1 MGARDSAS
9 AELNER
15 LGARKDEIEQL
26 ALARIRSMADPN
38 ESPDPAYAEG
48 LRSAVG
54 AALDFGIEAVGRSEQ
69 HPPPIPTVLLSQA
82 RLAARH
88 GVALETVMRR
98 YVAGYTLLG
107 DFLIEESANCGPLD
121 AASLKRLLRILA
133 SLLDRLIAA
142 VSEEYAREE
151 RARPSSAEERRV
163 ELIERLLAGQR
174 LDVSELSYD
183 FEANHVALVAK
194 EPGAADAIRDL
205 AHALDRRLLL
215 VCREEHTVW
224 AWLGGRRA
232 FDREELWSYVS
243 ERLSKQ
249 LPLALGEP
257 AEGMAGWRLSHR
269 QAKAALPIALRRS
282 EAVVRYGDVALL
294 ASMLQ
299 DDLLASSL
307 GEIYLAPLRRERD
320 GGELLRRTLR
330 AYFACERN
338 TVSAAAALRITRQT
352 VNNRLRAS
360 EERIGR
366 PLHSCASEL
375 EAALCLEDLGG
386 INAVAKAPARSS

>member
-1 MGARDSAS
+1 
-9 AELNER
+9 
-15 LGARKDEIEQL
+15 
-26 ALARIRSMADPN
+26 MADPN
-38 ESPDPAYAEG
+38 ESPDPAYTEG

-69 HPPPIPTVLLSQA
+69 HPPPIPTALLSQA

-98 YVAGYTLLG
+98 YIAGYTLLG

-151 RARPSSAEERRV
+151 QARPSSAEQRRA

-174 LDVSELSYD
+174 LDVSGLSYD
-183 FEANHVALVAK
+183 FEANHIALVAK

-205 AHALDRRLLL
+205 AHLLDRRLLL
-215 VCREEHTVW
+215 VCREEGTVW
-224 AWLGGRRA
+224 AWLGGRQA
-232 FDREELWSYVS
+232 FDREELWNCAGDRLPK
-243 ERLSKQ
+243 RLS
-249 LPLALGEP
+249 LALGEP
-257 AEGMAGWRLSHR
+257 GEGMAGWCLSHR

-282 EAVVRYGDVALL
+282 EALVRYGDVALL

-299 DDLLASSL
+299 DDLLVSSL
-307 GEIYLAPLRRERD
+307 RKIYLAPLSEERD
-320 GGELLRRTLR
+320 GGESLRQTLS

-338 TVSAAAALRITRQT
+338 SVSAAATLQVTRQT
-352 VNNRLRAS
+352 VKNRLRAA
-360 EERIGR
+360 EDLVGR
-366 PLHSCASEL
+366 PLHSCANEL
-375 EAALCLEDLGG
+375 EAALCLEDLLG
-386 INAVAKAPARSS
+386 NAAAPNAFGH